1 MPVIESKFTFFK
13 MIIERLFLE
22 PTEFGEPCFSIAPKA
37 FNTINMCF
45 SSNKFVLSMV
55 HSKVFFVSQINQSIV
70 TTPAIWMN
78 NRFHIYSSPYDILE
92 RFPTSVRNN
101 FSINLTMPVEYSK
114 YNRFTACAFISA
126 AGQNYLLNRWWTFTN
141 QMSDSPISLQG
152 YIRFM
157 FIALR
162 WVFYIQLY

>member
-1 MPVIESKFTFFK
+1 
-13 MIIERLFLE
+13 
-22 PTEFGEPCFSIAPKA
+22 
-37 FNTINMCF
+37 
-45 SSNKFVLSMV
+45 
-55 HSKVFFVSQINQSIV
+55 
-70 TTPAIWMN
+70 MN

-126 AGQNYLLNRWWTFTN
+126 AGQNYLLNHWWTFTN

-157 FIALR
+157 FIALGGFGINLIILWLVILFFNPQWKVIAQALGILGGTVFNYLGSKY
-162 WVFYIQLY
+162 WVFISRK